1 MVEFN
6 FTTITLNHIDIV
18 DSFMQLSSRPLHCC
32 SLCKCR
38 AINGVKDMVGFRQT
52 FNLSYDQGG
61 NGSELLCDDD
71 VGSSAI
77 LVSLM
82 NK

>member
-1 MVEFN
+1 MP
-6 FTTITLNHIDIV
+6 
-18 DSFMQLSSRPLHCC
+18 SFLF
-32 SLCKCR
+32 SLCKYR
-38 AINGVKDMVGFRQT
+38 AINGVKDMLGFRQT
-52 FNLSYDQGG
+52 FNLSIDQGG
-61 NGSELLCDDD
+61 NESELRCDDD